1 MVSSI
6 IVCLERSMPFIGK
19 EVDILG
25 PRTVTLPSTYGQALA
40 PENYAERSWRGGEL
54 ALTWMDKAANGE
66 ITYSAYLNLGF
77 ARDRWDVLDED
88 ATYREGGNL
97 HALSKLGKAEGILTG
112 LIADHLLTDPAEV
125 EALKAKGFKQFGRDP
140 IWVVSCIRIREV
152 MATRRD
158 QTDGL
163 IAMMSIIC

>member
-1 MVSSI
+1 M
-6 IVCLERSMPFIGK
+6 
-19 EVDILG
+19 
-25 PRTVTLPSTYGQALA
+25 
-40 PENYAERSWRGGEL
+40 RGGEL

-97 HALSKLGKAEGILTG
+97 HALSKQGKAEGILTG

-125 EALKAKGFKQFGRDP
+125 EP
-140 IWVVSCIRIREV
+140 
-152 MATRRD
+152 
-158 QTDGL
+158 
-163 IAMMSIIC
+163 

>member
-1 MVSSI
+1 MRSLI
-6 IVCLERSMPFIGK
+6 CKKYKLGEKYIFGNNLANTIVAGATPNYALTWATSTTYNGGLDFGFFNNRLSGTFDAFYRK

-88 ATYREGGNL
+88 ATYREGVTCMHCRNWARL
-97 HALSKLGKAEGILTG
+97 
-112 LIADHLLTDPAEV
+112 
-125 EALKAKGFKQFGRDP
+125 
-140 IWVVSCIRIREV
+140 RE
-152 MATRRD
+152 
-158 QTDGL
+158 
-163 IAMMSIIC
+163 S